1 MDHKFNNRFF
11 ELAVDLALIDIKR
24 KYIQKILDLYAK
36 INPDNDYSNVIYT
49 IKFYDGT
56 RERIRTFTKDS
67 WKFYDPN
74 DEPLIIHSSEPSSE
88 SDSDNSSTS
97 NTLEKFN

>member
-1 MDHKFNNRFF
+1 MDQKFNNRFF
-11 ELAVDLALIDIKR
+11 ELAVDLAVIDIKR

-49 IKFYDGT
+49 IKFFDGS

-67 WKFYDPN
+67 WEFYDPE
-74 DEPLIIHSSEPSSE
+74 DDAP
-88 SDSDNSSTS
+88 
-97 NTLEKFN
+97 TLCICKDCQRNIVQEYLYDKFN